1 MRNRVNRSRWLRP
14 FVSIAVPIALLILSG
29 TTSFASQQ
37 RNISNLQ
44 RMAEAVRVMGND
56 LVATQ
61 LEEAAAQLVDPEIS
75 ELVSQRLD
83 LENAAALMQETA
95 ALSVEMKERK
105 ARAQAASESCEN
117 KDPRKSRQGLCRV
130 LGVCVDADGTIESGD
145 DPSGRKACLS
155 DSDCSSSSSCRSVPI
170 YPDDANSGP
179 VSVCPNEAATDLDS
193 GQPWTGGSPDAE
205 ADDTF
210 YSTSSAFDKCDGGGG
225 APSICNGLP
234 DPNSNYK
241 TLMSVLIAK
250 LVSRGVVVGMSGAAS
265 AVPGFL
271 PPESTFYAVAFGIV
285 IAVDAGLQIAWADL
299 RGKQDEIELCIATN
313 TGRYESANLSRTSDF
328 PAQQGAVS
336 AILYDLQS
344 GIDGLATELDALLR
358 VGVEQSLR
366 NRSGQEMDLMYLP
379 GSFTGESK
387 VTKCSGT
394 YSEMCGRADE
404 IRQAAYRALAYT
416 EKFYRVSPKARQ
428 NLKAADVCFGI
439 PNSNSAKVD
448 YKRAFELYRR
458 AFQLITG
465 GKSAT
470 LKKVQANGGPTPQP
484 TPEWRDVKDLGFCS

>member
-1 MRNRVNRSRWLRP
+1 
-14 FVSIAVPIALLILSG
+14 
-29 TTSFASQQ
+29 
-37 RNISNLQ
+37 
-44 RMAEAVRVMGND
+44 MAEAVRVMGND

-61 LEEAAAQLVDPEIS
+61 LEEAAAQLADPEIS
-75 ELVSQRLD
+75 EWVSQRLD
-83 LENAAALMQETA
+83 LENAAALMQATA
-95 ALSVEMKERK
+95 TLSVEMKERK

-117 KDPRKSRQGLCRV
+117 KDPPKSRQGLCRV
-130 LGVCVDADGTIESGD
+130 LGVCVDAEGTIESGD
-145 DPSGRKACLS
+145 DGSSPKTCLS
-155 DSDCSSSSSCRSVPI
+155 DSDCSSSCRSVPI

-193 GQPWTGGSPDAE
+193 GDPWTGGIPDAE
-205 ADDTF
+205 TDDTF
-210 YSTSSAFDKCDGGGG
+210 YSTISAFEKCDGDG
-225 APSICNGLP
+225 APPICHELRE
-234 DPNSNYK
+234 PNTNYD
-241 TLMSVLIAK
+241 TLISLVVAK
-250 LVSRGVVVGMSGAAS
+250 SASRAVVVAMSGVAS
-265 AVPGFL
+265 L
-271 PPESTFYAVAFGIV
+271 LEPPVSDFYAIGFGVAVG
-285 IAVDAGLQIAWADL
+285 VDTALQIGWAVA
-299 RGKQDEIELCIATN
+299 RGIQDVIEFCVATN
-313 TGRYESANLSRTSDF
+313 NGRYASANLSRTSDF

-387 VTKCSGT
+387 EKKCLGT
-394 YSEMCGRADE
+394 YSETCGRADE
-404 IRQAAYRALAYT
+404 IREAAYRALAYT

-428 NLKAADVCFGI
+428 NLKAADECFGI
-439 PNSNSAKVD
+439 GHPDSPNID

-470 LKKVQANGGPTPQP
+470 LKKVQSSGGPTPQP
-484 TPEWRDVKDLGFCS
+484 TPAWGDVKDLGFCS